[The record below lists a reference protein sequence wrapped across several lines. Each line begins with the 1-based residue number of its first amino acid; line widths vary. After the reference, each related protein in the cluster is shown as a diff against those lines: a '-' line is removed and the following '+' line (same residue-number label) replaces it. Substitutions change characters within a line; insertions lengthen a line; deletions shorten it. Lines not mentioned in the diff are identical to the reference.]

1 MRIKTKL
8 SLSVVAAVSVTFLM
22 GLVFFWSTWKCQESI
37 VQLEIQMDKAELLA
51 ELKLTISEA
60 LMPANDYIITGKPE
74 YLESFRKLATG
85 VEGIY
90 ARIHKNQNFS
100 TAEKNAVQ
108 ASILAYQGLK
118 RISFQILNSPPKTPE
133 LPALME
139 EMDYTFAAPAI
150 EHIGKLNEGIHA
162 ALNESRKKVNADQLF
177 AKQLVIAF
185 ILIISGTSLLFG
197 ITLSR
202 SIILPL
208 NRVTG
213 MLQEIAEGR
222 GNLTHRLDASAK
234 DELGLMAFWF
244 NRFIEGLQQIVKGI
258 TEVSHKVTTTSHSMR
273 NSSAGVFSAAQQQMV
288 STETTIA
295 SVEQLHA
302 SVRAISDETKDI
314 SIFSSEAATA
324 SAEVSGELASIA
336 RQAEALEMQA
346 EQTTSSINEIVAS
359 LQQVFASIDALAE
372 VSERAVASGME
383 IIMARK
389 EIERLVKEQAVTAH
403 RVKDQ
408 AAEMG
413 LRAVHQTRLG
423 IEKIKNESE
432 ITAET
437 AHRLDTNSQQIS
449 NIVDFISEVASQTSL
464 LALNAS
470 ILAAQAGENGRSFTV
485 VAAEVKEL
493 AQRTSASSNQISALV
508 AEVRCD
514 IDATVL
520 SAQRT
525 RESVGEGLTLSATA
539 EQALT
544 EIVADAEMSQSMSKR
559 VDIALDEQ
567 GKGLEQ
573 VIEGI
578 QQTSAMLEEIKRATD
593 EQRKASHLIL
603 SATDHTLTSAR
614 SIRTATANTSFAGKN
629 LSEIIVDVA
638 SRMDNISR
646 ATKEQQ
652 MAAESIFAAIE
663 MIRHGA
669 DQNVSLTSEFDRLAN
684 SLETDSKMLHGQI
697 ANFQT

>member
-1 MRIKTKL
+1 
-8 SLSVVAAVSVTFLM
+8 
-22 GLVFFWSTWKCQESI
+22 
-37 VQLEIQMDKAELLA
+37 
-51 ELKLTISEA
+51 
-60 LMPANDYIITGKPE
+60 
-74 YLESFRKLATG
+74 
-85 VEGIY
+85 
-90 ARIHKNQNFS
+90 
-100 TAEKNAVQ
+100 
-108 ASILAYQGLK
+108 
-118 RISFQILNSPPKTPE
+118 
-133 LPALME
+133 
-139 EMDYTFAAPAI
+139 
-150 EHIGKLNEGIHA
+150 
-162 ALNESRKKVNADQLF
+162 
-177 AKQLVIAF
+177 
-185 ILIISGTSLLFG
+185 
-197 ITLSR
+197 
-202 SIILPL
+202 
-208 NRVTG
+208 
-213 MLQEIAEGR
+213 
-222 GNLTHRLDASAK
+222 
-234 DELGLMAFWF
+234 
-244 NRFIEGLQQIVKGI
+244 
-258 TEVSHKVTTTSHSMR
+258 
-273 NSSAGVFSAAQQQMV
+273 
-288 STETTIA
+288 
-295 SVEQLHA
+295 VEQLHA

-314 SIFSSEAATA
+314 SIFSAEAATA

-336 RQAEALEMQA
+336 RQSEALEVQA
-346 EQTTSSINEIVAS
+346 DQTTSSINEIVAS
-359 LQQVFASIDALAE
+359 FQQVFASIDALAE

-383 IIMARK
+383 MIMARK

-423 IEKIKNESE
+423 IEKIKTESE

-437 AHRLDTNSQQIS
+437 AQRLDKNSQQIS
-449 NIVDFISEVASQTSL
+449 NIVDFIAEVASKTSL

-470 ILAAQAGENGRSFTV
+470 ILAAQAGEHGRSFTV

-493 AQRTSASSNQISALV
+493 AQRTSASSSQISALV

-525 RESVGEGLTLSATA
+525 RKSVGEGLTLSATA

-603 SATDHTLTSAR
+603 SATDHTLTSTR
-614 SIRTATANTSFAGKN
+614 SIRTATANTSLAGKN
-629 LSEIIVDVA
+629 LSEIIVDIA

-646 ATKEQQ
+646 ATKEQR

-684 SLETDSKMLHGQI
+684 ALETDSKMLHGQI